1 MFFFCLKYL
10 IKKSVYLLGYTASL
24 KYFSVKSQHLMF
36 TQCSSQWWLKKSQ
49 ASSLLTVSPIL
60 TLVTEFRTD
69 QTPKP
74 AGCGFLSCHWSF
86 GSSRNLARPLL
97 PEGLCVVSWPKTKSL
112 RDWGKPELY
121 GSNHTKAMVKLWAE
135 CITQLKAFWYFRMI
149 RAPSRGQLT
158 LQ

>member
-1 MFFFCLKYL
+1 MFFFCLKYF
-10 IKKSVYLLGYTASL
+10 IKKSVYLPGYRASL

-36 TQCSSQWWLKKSQ
+36 TQCSSQWWLKKVRHQVFSQ
-49 ASSLLTVSPIL
+49 SLQFLHWSL
-60 TLVTEFRTD
+60 SLG
-69 QTPKP
+69 QTKLQSQQDV
-74 AGCGFLSCHWSF
+74 GFFLATRSF

-121 GSNHTKAMVKLWAE
+121 GSNHTKAMLKLWAE